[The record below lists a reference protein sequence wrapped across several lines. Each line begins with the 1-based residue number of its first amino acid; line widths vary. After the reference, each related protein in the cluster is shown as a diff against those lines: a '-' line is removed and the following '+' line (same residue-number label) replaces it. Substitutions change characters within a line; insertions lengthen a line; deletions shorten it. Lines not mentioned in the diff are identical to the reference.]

1 MKKNWIQWSCR
12 IIAALLLLQTLF
24 FKFSAH
30 PESVLL
36 FTTLG
41 IEPWGRILTGILE
54 LITSFLLLWP
64 PFTRYGALLGAGT
77 MAGAIFSHLTILG
90 IVFNG
95 DILLFVYACLVFGCC
110 FVLLWLERVKFY
122 SLLSKFKKS

>member
-1 MKKNWIQWSCR
+1 MKKNLIQWGCR
-12 IIAALLLLQTLF
+12 ILAALLLVQTLF
-24 FKFSAH
+24 FKFTAH

-41 IEPWGRILTGILE
+41 IEPWGRILTGVLE
-54 LITSFLLLWP
+54 LVTAILLLWP
-64 PFTRYGALLGAGT
+64 ASTRFGALLGAGT
-77 MAGAIFSHLTILG
+77 MAGAIFSHLTVLG

-95 DILLFVYACLVFGCC
+95 DALLFVYACLVFSCC
-110 FVLLWLERVKFY
+110 MVLLWLEKHKLY